1 MTLSELRQRRR
12 AIGLT
17 QAQLARLLGVHPNT
31 VAHWEQGVQ
40 RIPPFLGLAL
50 AWIEQTRALTTGK
63 AATDPETG
71 ISL

>member
-12 AIGLT
+12 ALGLT
-17 QAQLARLLGVHPNT
+17 QAQLARLLGVHSNT

-50 AWIEQTRALTTGK
+50 AWIEHAYASSASDDMTDPTTGL
-63 AATDPETG
+63 P
-71 ISL
+71 L